1 MSSRPV
7 IQQTDPH
14 ASTHIERHV
23 WVISGVLILGMI
35 MSILDTTIVNVAL
48 HTLSHD
54 LHSPLSQV
62 QWVITGYLL
71 ALAAVIPV
79 TGWAARRFG
88 AKQVYMTSLVLFTA
102 GSALCGLANSTTS
115 LVVFRVLQ
123 GAGGGMIMP
132 VAMMIMA
139 QVAGPQRMGRVMGYV
154 SMPAMLAPILGPVVG
169 GLILENLHW
178 SWIFFVNVPIGIV
191 AFVLG
196 WRMLPHTDSGEA
208 GRLDVLGLALLPA
221 GFAAFIYGISELGSG
236 EAFGSGKVIVPSIV
250 GVVLIVLFCIHA
262 LRIERPLLDI
272 RMYANRVFAG
282 AAFVN
287 FGLGAALFGAM
298 ILVPLYYQEVR
309 GQSVVNTGLL
319 TGPQGLGALMA
330 MPLASRL
337 TQRFSGGRV
346 ALGGV
351 SLLCVSTIPF
361 TFIGAH
367 TSIVAI
373 SLVLVVRGLSI
384 GLCFMPAMTAAF
396 GAMRP
401 EQISDATPQINAL
414 QRTGGAIG
422 TAVLAVVLQRAG
434 AHAVTPADQ
443 ASAFDTAY
451 WWALGIAALSLIPC
465 HHAAAGRAPPG
476 RGRVARGAPRRV
488 LERPARSRR
497 PSGPERPHRHGART
511 TEPSSATVASSA
523 EGPAQAEGST
533 GGGVA
538 RPSWSSSARPSDMC
552 FAALRRLRG
561 RDTHLI
567 GSEVSHAQMEL
578 LIELSEQ
585 GPLSAGEL
593 ALAAQLTPATVTHD
607 ARPPRR
613 QCGHVQRTR
622 GADDRRVV
630 VTRLTPQGERKAK
643 ASVPRGRRAG
653 EQALRRRGCRGLA
666 SRHTG
671 PRALGNGLRRDAP
684 PDGLECARPLR

>member
-1 MSSRPV
+1 MSSQGQDNEFNPA
-7 IQQTDPH
+7 
-14 ASTHIERHV
+14 ASDRIERHV
-23 WVISGVLILGMI
+23 WVVSGVVILGMI

-48 HTLSHD
+48 NTLSKD

-71 ALAAVIPV
+71 SLAAVIPV

-102 GSALCGLANSTTS
+102 GSALCGVANSVTS
-115 LVVFRVLQ
+115 LVVFRILQ

-139 QVAGPQRMGRVMGYV
+139 QVAGPQRMGRVMGIV
-154 SMPAMLAPILGPVVG
+154 TMPAMIAPILGPVVG

-178 SWIFFVNVPIGIV
+178 SWIFFVNVPIGLV

-196 WRMLPHTDSGEA
+196 WRLLPRTDSGVA
-208 GRLDVLGLALLPA
+208 GRLDVLGLALLPT
-221 GFAAFIYGISELGSG
+221 GCAAIIYGISKLGSG
-236 EAFGSGKVIVPSIV
+236 SALGSGAVILPTLA
-250 GVVLIVLFCIHA
+250 GAVLIVLFCFHA

-272 RMYANRVFAG
+272 RLYVNRVFAG

-309 GQSVVNTGLL
+309 GESVINTGLL
-319 TGPQGLGALMA
+319 TGPQGIGALIA

-346 ALGGV
+346 ALGGI
-351 SLLCVSTIPF
+351 SLLCVSTLPF

-384 GLCFMPAMTAAF
+384 GLCFMPAMSAAF
-396 GAMRP
+396 SAMRP
-401 EQISDATPQINAL
+401 EQISDATPQITVL

-434 AHAVTPADQ
+434 AGAHSPAEL

-465 HHAAAGRAPPG
+465 VVLLRAEKPQQAKL
-476 RGRVARGAPRRV
+476 AREA
-488 LERPARSRR
+488 
-497 PSGPERPHRHGART
+497 PSG
-511 TEPSSATVASSA
+511 
-523 EGPAQAEGST
+523 
-533 GGGVA
+533 
-538 RPSWSSSARPSDMC
+538 D
-552 FAALRRLRG
+552 AAL
-561 RDTHLI
+561 
-567 GSEVSHAQMEL
+567 E
-578 LIELSEQ
+578 
-585 GPLSAGEL
+585 PAG
-593 ALAAQLTPATVTHD
+593 A
-607 ARPPRR
+607 
-613 QCGHVQRTR
+613 
-622 GADDRRVV
+622 
-630 VTRLTPQGERKAK
+630 
-643 ASVPRGRRAG
+643 
-653 EQALRRRGCRGLA
+653 
-666 SRHTG
+666 
-671 PRALGNGLRRDAP
+671 
-684 PDGLECARPLR
+684 

>member
-1 MSSRPV
+1 MSSYSADQPN
-7 IQQTDPH
+7 QP
-14 ASTHIERHV
+14 AGAHIERHV
-23 WVISGVLILGMI
+23 WVISGVVILGMM

-48 HTLSHD
+48 RTLGHD

-88 AKQVYMTSLVLFTA
+88 ARQVYLTSLVLFTA
-102 GSALCGLANSTTS
+102 GSALCGLANTTAS

-123 GAGGGMIMP
+123 GVGGGMIMP

-139 QVAGPQRMGRVMGYV
+139 QVAGPLRMGRVMGV
-154 SMPAMLAPILGPVVG
+154 VTMPAMLAPILGPVVG
-169 GLILENLHW
+169 GLILQNLHW
-178 SWIFFVNVPIGIV
+178 SWIFFVNVPIGVI

-196 WRMLPHTDSGEA
+196 WRLVPHTDSGEA
-208 GRLDVLGLALLPA
+208 GRLDLLGLALLPA
-221 GFAAFIYGISELGSG
+221 GSAAVVYGVSELGSG
-236 EAFGSGKVIVPSIV
+236 AALGSGRVLVPFFA
-250 GVVLIVLFCIHA
+250 GLVLTALFCVHA
-262 LRIERPLLDI
+262 LRVERPLLDI

-282 AAFVN
+282 AAFTN

-298 ILVPLYYQEVR
+298 ILVPLYYQVVR
-309 GQSVVNTGLL
+309 GESIIATGLL
-319 TGPQGLGALMA
+319 TGPQGIGALIA

-337 TQRFSGGRV
+337 TQRFGGGRV

-351 SLLCVSTIPF
+351 SVLCLSTIPLA
-361 TFIGAH
+361 FIGAE
-367 TSIVAI
+367 TSIVLI

-465 HHAAAGRAPPG
+465 TMLLRA
-476 RGRVARGAPRRV
+476 
-488 LERPARSRR
+488 ERPRAGDSL
-497 PSGPERPHRHGART
+497 A
-511 TEPSSATVASSA
+511 
-523 EGPAQAEGST
+523 
-533 GGGVA
+533 A
-538 RPSWSSSARPSDMC
+538 RPDAQG
-552 FAALRRLRG
+552 AAEHR
-561 RDTHLI
+561 
-567 GSEVSHAQMEL
+567 SER
-578 LIELSEQ
+578 
-585 GPLSAGEL
+585 
-593 ALAAQLTPATVTHD
+593 AAEPV
-607 ARPPRR
+607 
-613 QCGHVQRTR
+613 GV
-622 GADDRRVV
+622 
-630 VTRLTPQGERKAK
+630 
-643 ASVPRGRRAG
+643 
-653 EQALRRRGCRGLA
+653 
-666 SRHTG
+666 
-671 PRALGNGLRRDAP
+671 
-684 PDGLECARPLR
+684 